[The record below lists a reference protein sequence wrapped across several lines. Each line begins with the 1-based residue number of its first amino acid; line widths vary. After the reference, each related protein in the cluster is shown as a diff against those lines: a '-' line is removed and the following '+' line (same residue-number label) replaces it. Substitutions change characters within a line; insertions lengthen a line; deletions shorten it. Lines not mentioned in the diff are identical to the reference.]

1 MINIKKF
8 FINLFSKKQCKY
20 KRIRNSRSRDI
31 YLDLGYILSIL
42 VYRKE
47 HINLFIKLVS
57 KELKNID
64 SNQHLILDFTNT
76 LSVSYNFIKTT
87 CNRLVSNKVVTK
99 DLYDNNIII
108 LGNKKTKE
116 SFIKYFEYYL
126 NKL

>member
-1 MINIKKF
+1 MINTKNF
-8 FINLFSKKQCKY
+8 FIKLTNKKQCKY
-20 KRIRNSRSRDI
+20 KKTNNHRSRDI

-42 VYRKE
+42 IYRNK
-47 HINLFIKLVS
+47 HINLFVKLVS
-57 KELKNID
+57 RELKNIHPK
-64 SNQHLILDFTNT
+64 QHLILDFTNT

-87 CNRLVSNKVVTK
+87 CNTLVSNKIVTK
-99 DLYDNNIII
+99 DLYDNNMII

>member
-8 FINLFSKKQCKY
+8 FINLFNKKQCKY
-20 KRIRNSRSRDI
+20 KRIINYRSRDI

-42 VYRKE
+42 IYRKK

-76 LSVSYNFIKTT
+76 LSISYNFIKTT
-87 CNRLVSNKVVTK
+87 CNRLVSNRVVTK
-99 DLYDNNIII
+99 DLYDNNMII

>member
-8 FINLFSKKQCKY
+8 FINLFNKKQCKY
-20 KRIRNSRSRDI
+20 KRIRNYRSRDI

-42 VYRKE
+42 IYRKK

-76 LSVSYNFIKTT
+76 LSISYNFIKTT
-87 CNRLVSNKVVTK
+87 CNRLVSNRVVTK
-99 DLYDNNIII
+99 DLYDNNMII